1 MISTTTPPPA
11 KTALNWREN
20 VQTFRTAAWLG
31 WQVEGNW
38 ADPLAFVIFTILR
51 PMAAA
56 LIIVVM
62 YQVIAGGQRDTF
74 FTYLYLSNAFFVL
87 VSQVISGMAW
97 TIMEDR
103 EQYKMLKY
111 IYTSPARLFAY
122 LIGRATGKAVI
133 GLVTAFILLATG
145 LLFLGLPL
153 RLERIE
159 WGWLALYFPL
169 GMVILVGLGIGLA
182 GVALIIARHGESIG
196 ETVAGLLLLFSSA
209 YFPPDILPPV
219 LRELSLLL
227 PVTYWLEGIR
237 RALTGGI
244 LQATIP
250 GANGG
255 AATTAP
261 ISPLLAQYDNVQLLL
276 ILVVSAVVCAVGSV
290 LFYRWAEHR
299 AKEQGMID
307 RVTGY

>member
-1 MISTTTPPPA
+1 MISTTTPPSPRA
-11 KTALNWREN
+11 VLNWREN
-20 VQTFRTAAWLG
+20 LRTFRTAAWLG

-38 ADPLAFVIFTILR
+38 ADPIAFAIFTILR

-87 VSQVISGMAW
+87 VIQVISGMAW
-97 TIMEDR
+97 TIIDDR

-111 IYTSPARLFAY
+111 IYTSPARTFAY
-122 LIGRATGKAVI
+122 LIGRAMAKVLI
-133 GLVTAFILLATG
+133 GLVTALILLATG
-145 LLFLGLPL
+145 FLFLGLSL
-153 RLERIE
+153 RPEQIE
-159 WGWLALYFPL
+159 WGWLAVYFLL
-169 GMVILVGLGIGLA
+169 GMVILGGLGIALA
-182 GVALIIARHGESIG
+182 GIALVVARHGGSIG

-219 LRELSLLL
+219 LREMALIL
-227 PVTYWLEGIR
+227 PVTYWLEAIR

-244 LQATIP
+244 LQATVP
-250 GANGG
+250 GPNG
-255 AATTAP
+255 TTTTGP

-276 ILVVSAVVCAVGSV
+276 ILIVSAVVCAVGSV
-290 LFYRWAEHR
+290 IFYRWVEHE
-299 AKEQGMID
+299 AKERGMID
-307 RVTGY
+307 RLTGY

>member
-1 MISTTTPPPA
+1 V
-11 KTALNWREN
+11 LNWREN
-20 VQTFRTAAWLG
+20 LRTFRTAAWLG

-38 ADPLAFVIFTILR
+38 ADPIAFAIFTILR

-87 VSQVISGMAW
+87 VIQVISGMAW
-97 TIMEDR
+97 TIIDDR

-111 IYTSPARLFAY
+111 IYTSPARTFAY
-122 LIGRATGKAVI
+122 LIGRAMAKVLI
-133 GLVTAFILLATG
+133 GLVTALILLATG
-145 LLFLGLPL
+145 FLFLGLSL
-153 RLERIE
+153 RPEQIE
-159 WGWLALYFPL
+159 WGWLAVYFLL
-169 GMVILVGLGIGLA
+169 GMVILGGLGIALA
-182 GVALIIARHGESIG
+182 GIALVVARHGGSIG

-219 LRELSLLL
+219 LREMALIL
-227 PVTYWLEGIR
+227 PVTYWLEAIR

-244 LQATIP
+244 LQATVP
-250 GANGG
+250 GPNG
-255 AATTAP
+255 TTTTGP

-276 ILVVSAVVCAVGSV
+276 ILIVSAVVCAVGSV
-290 LFYRWAEHR
+290 IFYRWVEHE
-299 AKEQGMID
+299 AKERGMID
-307 RVTGY
+307 RLTGY

>member
-1 MISTTTPPPA
+1 MIHSTTQPTSKPA
-11 KTALNWREN
+11 LAWREN

-38 ADPLAFVIFTILR
+38 ADPFAFAVFTILR

-111 IYTSPARLFAY
+111 IYTSPARMFAY

-133 GLVTAFILLATG
+133 GLITAFILLATG

-153 RLERIE
+153 RLDRIE
-159 WGWLALYFPL
+159 WGWLAIYFVL

-219 LRELSLLL
+219 LREMSLLL
-227 PVTYWLEGIR
+227 PVTYWLEAIR
-237 RALTGGI
+237 RALSGGI

-250 GANGG
+250 GTNG
-255 AATTAP
+255 TTTTSP
-261 ISPLLAQYDNVQLLL
+261 ISPMLARYDNGQLLL
-276 ILVVSAVVCAVGSV
+276 ILVISAIVCSVGSI
-290 LFYRWAEHR
+290 LFYRWVER
-299 AKEQGMID
+299 QAKERGMID
-307 RVTGY
+307 RLTGY

>member
-1 MISTTTPPPA
+1 MINTRTQPVA
-11 KTALNWREN
+11 KPALNWREN
-20 VQTFRTAAWLG
+20 VQTFRMAAWLG

-38 ADPLAFVIFTILR
+38 ADPLAFIIFTVLR

-62 YQVIAGGQRDTF
+62 YQVIAGGQRDSF

-87 VSQVISGMAW
+87 VIQVISGMAW
-97 TIMEDR
+97 TIIDDR

-111 IYTSPARLFAY
+111 IYTSPARTFAY
-122 LIGRATGKAVI
+122 LIGRAMAKLLI
-133 GLVTAFILLATG
+133 GLVTALILLPTG
-145 LLFLGLPL
+145 FLFLGLSLQP
-153 RLERIE
+153 ERIE

-169 GMVILVGLGIGLA
+169 GMIILGGLGIGLA
-182 GVALIIARHGESIG
+182 GIALVIARHGGSIG

-219 LRELSLLL
+219 LREMSLLL
-227 PVTYWLEGIR
+227 PVTYWLEALR
-237 RALTGGI
+237 RALTGGV

-250 GANGG
+250 GPNGTV
-255 AATTAP
+255 TTAP

-276 ILVVSAVVCAVGSV
+276 ILVVSAVVCAVGSI
-290 LFYRWAEHR
+290 LFYRWVER
-299 AKEQGMID
+299 QAKERGMID

>member
-1 MISTTTPPPA
+1 MMLGTTAQPPA
-11 KTALNWREN
+11 NAARNWREN
-20 VQTFRTAAWLG
+20 VQTFRMAAWLG

-38 ADPLAFVIFTILR
+38 ADPIAFAIFTILR

-87 VSQVISGMAW
+87 VIQVISGMAW
-97 TIMEDR
+97 TIIDDR

-111 IYTSPARLFAY
+111 IYTSPARTFAY
-122 LIGRATGKAVI
+122 LLGRAMAKVLI
-133 GLVTAFILLATG
+133 GLVTAGILLATG
-145 LLFLGLPL
+145 FLFLGLSL
-153 RLERIE
+153 QLDRIE
-159 WGWLALYFPL
+159 WGWLAIYFLL
-169 GMVILVGLGIGLA
+169 GMIILGGLGIGLA
-182 GVALIIARHGESIG
+182 GIALVIARHGGSIG

-219 LRELSLLL
+219 LREMSLIL

-237 RALTGGI
+237 RALTGGV
-244 LQATIP
+244 LQATVP
-250 GANGG
+250 GPNG
-255 AATTAP
+255 TTVTSP
-261 ISPLLAQYDNVQLLL
+261 ISPMLAQYDNVQLLL
-276 ILVVSAVVCAVGSV
+276 ILIVSAVVCSVGSV
-290 LFYRWAEHR
+290 VFYRWVEHQ
-299 AKEQGMID
+299 AKERGMID